1 MLKTFLVGFAV
12 ILFAVLLGYVTFALM
27 GLGDIEP
34 QGSGPEAELMKLQEA
49 DEMMKLLVL
58 CVVIAAILGGCIIVF
73 VLPRFATMV
82 ANITYDQ
89 TSQAFV
95 QPTHLDAGRSLRL
108 QGEFED
114 AIEKFSEAIEE
125 DEPDRLAWVEIA
137 QIQEEDLEDIDAAIA
152 TLKEGWESHDWEPD
166 DDVNFMFRLAELH
179 VECDGGR
186 DEAIVLYKL
195 VMEKYEEN
203 EYHVNRARG
212 SLQNLGV
219 VI

>member
-12 ILFAVLLGYVTFALM
+12 IIFAVLLGYVTFALM

-34 QGSGPEAELMKLQEA
+34 QSSSSEVELMRLQEA
-49 DEMMKLLVL
+49 DEMMKRLVIS
-58 CVVIAAILGGCIIVF
+58 VVIAAIVGGAVIVF
-73 VLPRFATMV
+73 VLPRFASMV
-82 ANITYDQ
+82 ANFTYDQ
-89 TSQAFV
+89 SPQAFV

-114 AIEKFSEAIEE
+114 AVEKFREAIEE
-125 DEPDRLAWVEIA
+125 DEPDRMAWVEIA
-137 QIQEEDLEDIDAAIA
+137 QVQEEDLEDIDAAIA

-186 DEAIVLYKL
+186 DEAVTLYKL

-212 SLQNLGV
+212 SLQSLGV